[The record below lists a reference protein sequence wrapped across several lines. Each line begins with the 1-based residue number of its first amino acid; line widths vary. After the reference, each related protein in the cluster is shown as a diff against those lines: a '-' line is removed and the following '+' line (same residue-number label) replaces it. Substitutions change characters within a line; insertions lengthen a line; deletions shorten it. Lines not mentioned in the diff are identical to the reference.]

1 MLKLKI
7 GEKAELKEIH
17 ERFIN
22 NGFKLSQVG
31 MELVAENDLDL
42 SSDIE
47 FYNFVSYQNNK
58 YLVRVDFDITKYDF
72 DWWNWGIQ
80 INDVEVKKLKKGL
93 K

>member
-1 MLKLKI
+1 LLKLKI

-47 FYNFVSYQNNK
+47 FYNYVSYQNNK

-80 INDVEVKKLKKGL
+80 INDVNVKKLKKGL

>member
-42 SSDIE
+42 SSDLE
-47 FYNFVSYQNNK
+47 FYNYVSYQNNK

>member
-22 NGFKLSQVG
+22 NGFELSQVG
-31 MELVAENDLDL
+31 MELVAENDLEL

-47 FYNFVSYQNNK
+47 FYNYVSYQNNK

>member
-1 MLKLKI
+1 
-7 GEKAELKEIH
+7 
-17 ERFIN
+17 
-22 NGFKLSQVG
+22 

-47 FYNFVSYQNNK
+47 FYNYVSYQNNK